1 MIGKITGVILFGSID
16 QVCNNIVAAL
26 ATGCFAGLFF
36 AFFYNKIYTKINR
49 RRVFD
54 TLGITLIALVSLIAT
69 LGVAPLVIFSYY
81 TYKTLLPTLPN
92 TTNSTGTA
100 ITSST
105 LVRYMIQYVGI
116 TAAVGSVSGIVIG
129 ALMKI
134 FYKLDARKV
143 LDDKY
148 FVSKSIGLKLNRREE
163 LFPNWTNETRSTRI
177 IDFSYINFTK

>member
-1 MIGKITGVILFGSID
+1 M
-16 QVCNNIVAAL
+16 
-26 ATGCFAGLFF
+26 ATGSFAGLFS
-36 AFFYNKIYTKINR
+36 AFFYHKIYTKINR

-92 TTNSTGTA
+92 TTDSTGTA

-134 FYKLDARKV
+134 FDKFDADKV
-143 LDDKY
+143 LDDKQ
-148 FVSKSIGLKLNRREE
+148 FVSKSSGLK
-163 LFPNWTNETRSTRI
+163 PAGQ
-177 IDFSYINFTK
+177 